1 MNKFFELLDELEIA
15 EQAMDYAAT
24 PELFAIACKEYNN
37 VKERLEIHKEKIL
50 LLRGVDENVE
60 PQNDSSSGGFER
72 VFDQLRDWWKK
83 QRDNI
88 S

>member
-1 MNKFFELLDELEIA
+1 MNKFFELLTELEIA
-15 EQAMDYAAT
+15 EQNMDLAVT

-37 VKERLEIHKEKIL
+37 AKERLEIHKEKIL

-60 PQNDSSSGGFER
+60 SEDDSSRSSFER

-83 QRDNI
+83 QQAQL
-88 S
+88 